1 MKYNDMQ
8 KWYQNYFKKSC
19 KIIWR
24 LKNKR
29 YLCIR
34 NREIWLLLRAVKVLR
49 QKLFRKKLPKN
60 LVVRKIWFTFAS
72 AFASKMAK
80 REKGSWK
87 IFWKKGSSKIWWFEK
102 FALPLQPLS
111 HFKKWLSNKRLVL
124 WFTGFI
130 LREKCSIYLSI
141 SF

>member
-1 MKYNDMQ
+1 MKYSDMQ

-24 LKNKR
+24 LKNKH

-72 AFASKMAK
+72 AFASKMAR

-87 IFWKKGSSKIWWFEK
+87 FFEKSSSKIWWFEK